1 MGAWQVIAS
10 QDLVCVCVCVRV
22 FILISFSLYL
32 CTSAYVSARSML
44 GCACERALFSPALPV
59 KPPSPALPFPPSVPF
74 LPSLCLFYIHPPSPS
89 PPVPFRHRLR
99 HLRLSV
105 SHDALQFACCSPGCR
120 WNCSDIYWERRG
132 EVRRGEKVKEND
144 GGEKEGEDDSLLYQ
158 KCNKGLEGGEGT
170 HTLNLYHYVFSSV
183 L

>member
-32 CTSAYVSARSML
+32 CTSACVSARSML

-74 LPSLCLFYIHPPSPS
+74 LPSLCLFYIHHPP
-89 PPVPFRHRLR
+89 PPPP
-99 HLRLSV
+99 
-105 SHDALQFACCSPGCR
+105 LQSLFVTAFVTCGCLCPTMHC
-120 WNCSDIYWERRG
+120 NLPAAPLAAGGTAVTSTERG
-132 EVRRGEKVKEND
+132 EAR
-144 GGEKEGEDDSLLYQ
+144 
-158 KCNKGLEGGEGT
+158 
-170 HTLNLYHYVFSSV
+170 
-183 L
+183 